1 MRLRVQ
7 ESTIVTLQNQVAKL
21 RQQIGMLRIENHV
34 LRVRNGEVLQEMI
47 REGTMDGSRASPESV
62 SGDGVRRS
70 LLEWGEVAAALQ
82 MNPGMLDQMDATHMT
97 GEMDVVDVLGTVEA
111 GTGAVPASKCDL
123 LFVFCHELMVW
134 SIQRWIR
141 SRSGGDMVLEGPGS
155 ILREVVRRDE
165 EWCLN
170 RVDALVLFI
179 ESLIGVRCMR
189 GTLAEL
195 VRDVLGRWCD
205 GNVGE
210 GGGLVDAAEPLENV
224 LMDRFVSSDAVRSA
238 LLMPEACGVC
248 LDRLQRFIRDGLGV
262 RRAPEGIEVAK
273 GVDRTGRAMRDTH
286 GPPAESLTA
295 TDLSTCSE
303 SPDVYT
309 LMDLLWVCDTCISR
323 LGTAEQS
330 SAVSIDGEV
339 LGRVASDVFDVSQQC
354 EVIAGILPDVAL
366 AGKRL
371 QCQLVAALQRME
383 SNDLA
388 NEPVLSRHAP

>member
-47 REGTMDGSRASPESV
+47 REGTMDGSRASPESI

-97 GEMDVVDVLGTVEA
+97 GKMDVVDVLGTIEA

-141 SRSGGDMVLEGPGS
+141 SRSGGDMVLESPGS

-165 EWCLN
+165 GWCSK
-170 RVDALVLFI
+170 RVDVLVMLI

-205 GNVGE
+205 GNFAE
-210 GGGLVDAAEPLENV
+210 DGGLVDAAEPLENV

-262 RRAPEGIEVAK
+262 SRAPEGIEAAK
-273 GVDRTGRAMRDTH
+273 GVDRTGRAIRDTH
-286 GPPAESLTA
+286 DPLAELTA
-295 TDLSTCSE
+295 TDLSTSSE

-323 LGTAEQS
+323 LGTVDQS
-330 SAVSIDGEV
+330 PAVSIDGEV

-383 SNDLA
+383 SKELA
-388 NEPVLSRHAP
+388 NEPVLSRQGP